1 MCTDNIND
9 KWQDCNWY
17 KQIGNC
23 KFRATISLGLHNHP
37 TNIPPT
43 GSDFMAAGYRGYRF
57 GLIICHNGDLYKY
70 KIEKPFQKHVFD
82 KNVEE
87 YISPPYNLDV
97 EKAFDKVIG
106 ELERFGVKC
115 EKL

>member
-1 MCTDNIND
+1 
-9 KWQDCNWY
+9 
-17 KQIGNC
+17 
-23 KFRATISLGLHNHP
+23 
-37 TNIPPT
+37 
-43 GSDFMAAGYRGYRF
+43 MAAGYRGYRF

-70 KIEKPFQKHVFD
+70 KIENRF
-82 KNVEE
+82 KNM
-87 YISPPYNLDV
+87 SLTKMLKDPPYNLDV

>member
-17 KQIGNC
+17 KQIGNY

>member
-1 MCTDNIND
+1 ME
-9 KWQDCNWY
+9 
-17 KQIGNC
+17 
-23 KFRATISLGLHNHP
+23 
-37 TNIPPT
+37 
-43 GSDFMAAGYRGYRF
+43 AGYRGYRF
-57 GLIICHNGDLYKY
+57 GLIICHNGNLYKY

-82 KNVEE
+82 KNVEK
-87 YISPPYNLDV
+87 YISPPYNLGV